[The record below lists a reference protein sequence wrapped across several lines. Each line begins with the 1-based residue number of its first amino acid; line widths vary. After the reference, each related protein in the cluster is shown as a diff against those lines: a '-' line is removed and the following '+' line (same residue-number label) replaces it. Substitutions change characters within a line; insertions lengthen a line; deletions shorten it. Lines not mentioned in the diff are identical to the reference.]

1 MFIARYLRGE
11 AVSSVA
17 LFVVVAAVFA
27 GALYRAPDVFA
38 AQTAVTS
45 ITFKA
50 PVANATRE
58 ATVEPRTID
67 GVAYVPVN
75 AVLQQFGGG
84 ATVLAERVELD
95 FLGKSAWVRLDN
107 NSVNASLKEFQ
118 LSHNILRDNR
128 DILMALADVVSF
140 FEDAF
145 GARVSFEAPAAEKPQ
160 ESISEPEAVVMEDLS
175 LPDASEQVPLADID
189 SLSTRQQTSD
199 TRVDQI
205 TVVAIDAGHGGT
217 DPGCQSSAIQEKD
230 LTLAIAQQV
239 ASLLQAS
246 FEGRAILTRSQ
257 DASPSLQVRARLANA
272 QNADLMISVHAGASM
287 SPSAHG
293 FELFVPPDARL
304 SAALGNPEV
313 QARGAAKHAPESA
326 AIAEVLARK
335 LAEATGAVNR
345 GIRVT
350 PCRLFD
356 EVNRACLVVEVG
368 SLTNREEA
376 TKLADQAYQTKIAE
390 AIADAVRT
398 CAGRV
403 SENGATP

>member
-1 MFIARYLRGE
+1 VWLWVLTFLRKPSRHRGVQGLLFIARYLRGE

-175 LPDASEQVPLADID
+175 LPDA
-189 SLSTRQQTSD
+189 
-199 TRVDQI
+199 
-205 TVVAIDAGHGGT
+205 
-217 DPGCQSSAIQEKD
+217 
-230 LTLAIAQQV
+230 
-239 ASLLQAS
+239 
-246 FEGRAILTRSQ
+246 
-257 DASPSLQVRARLANA
+257 
-272 QNADLMISVHAGASM
+272 
-287 SPSAHG
+287 
-293 FELFVPPDARL
+293 
-304 SAALGNPEV
+304 
-313 QARGAAKHAPESA
+313 
-326 AIAEVLARK
+326 
-335 LAEATGAVNR
+335 
-345 GIRVT
+345 
-350 PCRLFD
+350 
-356 EVNRACLVVEVG
+356 
-368 SLTNREEA
+368 
-376 TKLADQAYQTKIAE
+376 
-390 AIADAVRT
+390 
-398 CAGRV
+398 
-403 SENGATP
+403 